1 MAQLIQRAIVGTALI
16 LVVMLLRRG
25 LKNRL
30 PVETWLVLWGVC
42 LFRLLSPVIP
52 TSSASLSSLLL
63 MRSQSTSAALTMSQ
77 LLAQSPSV
85 ILSGE
90 QVSTS
95 LELTYVAGTGI
106 SVRQVVLVV
115 YWAGA
120 VCVLLW
126 LLAGWFASY
135 RSIRGTRRLPRE
147 DARYQGLPKG
157 AVLREG
163 VLPEGFLTFGVIR
176 PQIVIPP
183 NLSEQEL
190 QFVLPHEGVHARR
203 RDNVWHYVMA
213 VALVLFWWNP
223 AVWRM
228 SRLLRLDVEK
238 SCDRAVLDK
247 LGENRKKDYAY
258 TLISLSMKGKTATFS
273 YTFSG
278 KSAEER
284 IISIMKRSKVTALAG
299 VCAMVLVLGV
309 SNAFA
314 AGTTE
319 GSPSLGET
327 TFDTVVDYIDYLTDA
342 MQGPASLTGS
352 SAELEMA
359 AETEA
364 TYSEPK
370 EALESVVALDAD
382 ELSALM
388 SGILV
393 ISERPINSA
402 GVTWYQDSSY
412 AAYRILVQNTTDET
426 MTVSVVTGSGTLPYT
441 VAANSTA
448 ILTMN
453 NAETGQYDLDFQT
466 PSGSVGG
473 CVSVCVSADV
483 FQEVSQ

>member
-63 MRSQSTSAALTMSQ
+63 MRSQSKSAALTMSQ

-157 AVLREG
+157 TVLREG
-163 VLPEGFLTFGVIR
+163 VLPEGSLTFGVIR

-190 QFVLPHEGVHARR
+190 QFVLAHEGVHARR

-258 TLISLSMKGKTATFS
+258 TLISLSMKGKTSTFS

-284 IISIMKRSKVTALAG
+284 IISIMKRSKATALAG

-327 TFDTVVDYIDYLTDA
+327 AFDAVVDYLTDVTR
-342 MQGPASLTGS
+342 GPASLTGS
-352 SAELEMA
+352 SAEPEMA

-364 TYSEPK
+364 TYLEPK
-370 EALESVVALDAD
+370 EALESVAALDAD

-393 ISERPINSA
+393 VSERPINSA

-426 MTVSVVTGSGTLPYT
+426 MTVSVVTGSETLPYT

-453 NAETGQYDLDFQT
+453 NAETGQYGLDFQT
-466 PSGSVGG
+466 PSGSVSG
-473 CVSVCVSADV
+473 CVSVCVSTDV